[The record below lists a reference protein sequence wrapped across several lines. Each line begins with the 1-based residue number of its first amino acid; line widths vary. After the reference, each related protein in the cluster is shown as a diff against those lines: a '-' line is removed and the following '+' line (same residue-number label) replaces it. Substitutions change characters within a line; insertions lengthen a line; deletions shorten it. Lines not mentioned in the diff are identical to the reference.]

1 MLNNWG
7 FPHQILGNY
16 NMKNIIINERQ
27 LRLISEQSST
37 SLGGLKTILNT
48 TDPEDEINFGTL
60 TVYNK
65 NNRPVK
71 IRFTAKVPIKGLS
84 DVNIVKLETNN
95 DGSISIQTYR
105 GLKKTFNKEIVDK
118 LVNFINNDKVK
129 EYPNIAPELG
139 TLNVKKL

>member
-1 MLNNWG
+1 
-7 FPHQILGNY
+7 
-16 NMKNIIINERQ
+16 MKNIIINERQ